1 VVHTTHKGEKDD
13 ALAEERLLREMKLH
27 DVHAR
32 TGIATSKLSMIERGL
47 EAARLMKD
55 SGLPVLSASR

>member
-1 VVHTTHKGEKDD
+1 M
-13 ALAEERLLREMKLH
+13 REMKLH

-47 EAARLMKD
+47 EAARADERLRIARAF
-55 SGLPVLSASR
+55 GLSVRDLFPAKKVRGDA